1 MEYSPPPLFKQGAS
15 ARAKMIVF
23 ALISVALLLLDSRVG
38 ALSVARQVVGTVL
51 YPVQMA
57 ALLPRDAAVGVSE
70 YFSSLSALEKQVQ
83 ELKRQQIAVAQ
94 TLQQAQLHQSE
105 NNQLRKLLDARE
117 RVPGKTMLAEIL
129 YDARD
134 VFTRKII
141 LDRGT
146 QQGVALGLPVI
157 DSQGVVGQV
166 TRVFPFTSEVTL
178 LTDKEQAIPV
188 QVLRNG
194 LRSIAYG
201 RGQAGTLDLR
211 FMAPNADV
219 QVGDILIT
227 SGIDG
232 VYPAGLAVARVV
244 QVESNAN
251 GAFGR
256 VVCQPLAGIE
266 RNTQLLILM
275 SLPEMPPRPPEEE
288 VVKPGKKKKDSAAAA
303 QPAAAGEAAAPAA
316 AGAATGTAP
325 ANAVPAAT
333 GTVPANAAATAPGL
347 RPNPAAPAT
356 VPSPAAPGLRP
367 AQTAPAAVPPATT
380 PGLRPAQTAPAAVP
394 PATTPGLRPAQ
405 TAPATVP
412 PAATPGV
419 RPAPAAPAT
428 VPPAAAAGQRPAQ
441 AAAASGTR
449 PAQAPAGAGAA
460 NTAPAANGS
469 GLRMTSTLQ
478 GIPATA
484 TTAR

>member
-70 YFSSLSALEKQVQ
+70 YFSSLSSLEKQVQ

-288 VVKPGKKKKDSAAAA
+288 VVKPGKKKKDGAAAT
-303 QPAAAGEAAAPAA
+303 QPAAAGDAAAPAA
-316 AGAATGTAP
+316 TAAP
-325 ANAVPAAT
+325 ANAAPAA
-333 GTVPANAAATAPGL
+333 AAPGL

-356 VPSPAAPGLRP
+356 VPPAAAPGLRP
-367 AQTAPAAVPPATT
+367 TQTAPAAVPPAAT
-380 PGLRPAQTAPAAVP
+380 PGLRPAQPAPATVP
-394 PATTPGLRPAQ
+394 AAAAGQRPAQ

-412 PAATPGV
+412 PAA
-419 RPAPAAPAT
+419 AQ
-428 VPPAAAAGQRPAQ
+428 GQRPAQ
-441 AAAASGTR
+441 TALATMPPAPAQGQRPAQVVPAAAGQH
-449 PAQAPAGAGAA
+449 PAQAPAGAVPA
-460 NTAPAANGS
+460 NTAPAANAS
-469 GLRMTSTLQ
+469 GLRMTQTLQ
-478 GIPATA
+478 GAPAAA